1 MDSYRLAKLIEF
13 LKEEFPN
20 GIQTFFT
27 KNLVGDYM
35 YVIYDEDDISVE
47 YCPTWNYIEIF
58 GLDTYERSI
67 IKEGMNERDI
77 WGR

>member
-13 LKEEFPN
+13 LKEEFPD

-35 YVIYDEDDISVE
+35 YVIYNEDDISVE

-58 GLDTYERSI
+58 GLDIYEESI
-67 IKEGMNERDI
+67 LAEGMDNWDV